1 MSLIDIP
8 MPWLLFAVM
17 ALFAALGV
25 YIAVRSVW
33 NFARLLYL
41 LRPGAKISSLADL
54 ESKISRRITLADRKA
69 QERIDE
75 KVRQVT
81 RSLKKTSWMN
91 PVHLKDECYQLVCD
105 VAQVYYP
112 TSLHPEL
119 EVTIVE
125 LLHLNERIS
134 KELNVLIAPLK
145 PLHQVS
151 VANILTAKDLFDKTH
166 EIVEK
171 KGMRAGRRIASG
183 VWTAINALN
192 PQYWINKAIFKG
204 ASEAVGRKIL
214 ASAYRIVGAEA
225 MRVYRS
231 STTFNLD
238 AALTLEDEEAIIA
251 SVPEPEPVAE
261 SAHEIDAAAVES
273 EIEMEMDKES
283 DMDQTN
289 PQAEEQNSK
298 KARFT
303 QIAVQTFSKFI
314 EGSLTLWDKLS
325 RPDSVIAAYHK
336 KNPGVETLSSIQ
348 TLPIEAID
356 KMSSRYIHKGAWL
369 SAAEGTITGFG
380 GMFTIAADAVSL
392 LALQLRAI
400 QQVGYCHGFDVSRP
414 DEKIFA
420 VKLLAEAYCHPATGE
435 RKALL
440 KEMRMAADLLTGK
453 SPLGYL
459 QKQLFLKGTSQ
470 IAQKIGLRLGGEK
483 TAQVVPFLGAAV
495 GGIINRKITK
505 DVALIAQ
512 DVYRERLLKLR
523 GEYKPA
529 EDEGATSGGM
539 S

>member
-1 MSLIDIP
+1 MSFIDIP
-8 MPWLLFAVM
+8 MPWLLFAVLM
-17 ALFAALGV
+17 LFAALGV
-25 YIAVRSVW
+25 FIAARSAW
-33 NFARLLYL
+33 NFTRILYL
-41 LRPGAKISSLADL
+41 LRPGAKIASLADL

-69 QERIDE
+69 QELIDG

-81 RSLKKTSWMN
+81 RSLKTTSWMD
-91 PVHLKDECYQLVCD
+91 PARLMDECFQLVCD

-112 TSLHPEL
+112 TSPHPEL

-151 VANILTAKDLFDKTH
+151 VSNILTAKDLFDKTH

-225 MRVYRS
+225 IRVYRS
-231 STTFNLD
+231 SSTFNLD
-238 AALTLEDEEAIIA
+238 AALSLEDEEAPIA
-251 SVPEPEPVAE
+251 AAAKPEL
-261 SAHEIDAAAVES
+261 AVES
-273 EIEMEMDKES
+273 APEIEAAVIEPEIALEMDVEE
-283 DMDQTN
+283 DMDHSTAQ
-289 PQAEEQNSK
+289 PEEKDDK
-298 KARFT
+298 KTRFT
-303 QIAVQTFSKFI
+303 KIAIQTFSKFI

-325 RPDSVIAAYHK
+325 KPDSVIAAYRK
-336 KNPGVETLSSIQ
+336 KNPQVETLSSIQ
-348 TLPIEAID
+348 KLPIETIN

-435 RKALL
+435 RTALL
-440 KEMRMAADLLTGK
+440 KEMRMAADLLRGK

-483 TAQVVPFLGAAV
+483 TAQVIPFLGAAV

-512 DVYRERLLKLR
+512 DVYRDRLLKLR
-523 GEYKPA
+523 GESQPPEEA
-529 EDEGATSGGM
+529 AAPSGGM
-539 S
+539 G